1 MKTLP
6 IIFALAA
13 AASCCP
19 VSEKTAG
26 IGHYPGNAGESGAPA
41 LVSGKSTYR
50 NLALNRATYQSS
62 SFDYNLTSQ
71 LATDGIIS
79 KGNAPWLEVLTD
91 EGTVERSRTEN
102 LFDGRTSTRIELSGK
117 SPSLEIRFHNMPVSA
132 DKMEIKGMYYGNIR
146 DLARIEGEF
155 STDGKTWKASGQ
167 VAVTSLEKNN
177 FTAVVSLDG
186 GTGYGYY
193 RLKFHFRNKGSITL
207 HTIDFHKAGKL
218 MDVLPSR
225 SFHSAWKSAGS
236 KEEWIM
242 TDLGAPA
249 SFDRMVFHW
258 QNFPLSGLIQVSFD
272 GQTWKD
278 WQEITDTLI
287 YGKGKARYIR
297 AILKGTADGEPFELK
312 EWEIFGRGGI
322 VAEEREAPG
331 REGNRQYLTRGGWKV
346 CRSTGTTDDGKALS
360 ESGFDDQSWL
370 EATVPGTV
378 LASYFHAG
386 AVPDPNHADNQ
397 SCISES
403 FFRSDFW
410 YRNTFTASLKDSE
423 RQFLNFDG
431 INWKAE
437 IYLNGKFLGKIDGAY
452 RAAGFDVTGILRDG
466 QNNLA
471 VKVICN
477 EHFGAVTRQDAFD
490 ANGNGGILGADN
502 PTVHATIGW
511 DWVPTVRGRSA
522 GIIDDVYMTYT
533 GPVTIEN
540 PFVRTSLPLPDTSYA
555 DIITEVTL
563 VNHSDAPVSGV
574 LKGTYGTCRFE
585 LPQTLEA
592 GETLKVI
599 PGPMRL
605 DNPELWWPNGYG
617 KAHLYDV
624 RLSFE
629 TEDGISDLEEFK
641 SGVRQMDV
649 RFDESPA
656 PAEGSDPERLN
667 LYINGRRFVA
677 FGGNWGLPE
686 HMLGY
691 RSREYDIAIGYHAD
705 MNFTMI
711 RNWVGQTYD
720 KEFYEACDRHGIVVW
735 QDFWLANP
743 ADGPEPYDVER
754 FNQTAE
760 EYVRN
765 IRNHPSI
772 GIYVGR
778 NEGYPPAQIDTFL
791 RDMVK
796 RAHPGIYY
804 LSSSADGPVSGRG
817 TYRALPVEEYYTLFG
832 QDRLHSERGYP
843 AVMNYENLVRALGAD
858 AVEPVSTLENPNP
871 MYGLHDFALGNKP
884 GTFPAQ
890 RTYTFNEILDKA
902 FGMPD
907 NAKDF
912 TRWSQWLNYDGYRA
926 IFESRSEHRRGMLL
940 WMSHPAWPSMVWQTY
955 DYYFEPTAAYFACR
969 KACEPIHI
977 QWHPLTNE
985 VEVVS
990 WFTSEEDD
998 LTATAE
1004 VIDSQGNIVWTGSC
1018 PTTIGADQTVR
1029 CFPIEYPSGL
1039 SEVYFIRL
1047 RLTDTGGNIIS
1058 ENFYWQGL
1066 EKGNL
1071 KALHDVP
1078 EASVDTKI
1086 GKSSTDTEEFIT
1098 VTLTNIGNSLAMML
1112 RLKVKDSATDDLVL
1126 PVLYSDNY
1134 FFLMPGESKTIT
1146 ASVRKEDLRGK
1157 PQLHIEGFNVEETE
1171 L

>member
-1 MKTLP
+1 MRFFFLL
-6 IIFALAA
+6 ALVAA
-13 AASCCP
+13 ISCSP
-19 VSEKTAG
+19 VGQKTAG
-26 IGHYPGNAGESGAPA
+26 TGKYPGNEDESGAPA
-41 LVSGKSTYR
+41 LVSGGREYR
-50 NLALNRATYQSS
+50 NLALNRATRHSS
-62 SFDYNLTSQ
+62 GQDYNLTSQ
-71 LATDGIIS
+71 LSVDGIVS
-79 KGNAPWLEVLTD
+79 EGDAPWMETLISDKSVGKTM
-91 EGTVERSRTEN
+91 TEH
-102 LFDGRTSTRIELSGK
+102 LFDGRSSTRFSMSEQ
-117 SPSLEIRFHNMPVSA
+117 SPTVEVRFHNMPVTA
-132 DKMEIKGMYYGNIR
+132 DKMELQGLCHGDMSH
-146 DLARIEGEF
+146 LSTIEGEI
-155 STDGKTWKASGQ
+155 SSDGKTWTNLP
-167 VAVTSLEKNN
+167 AVKNSDIRSSDRKFSAFFDLN
-177 FTAVVSLDG
+177 EDMPVEAL
-186 GTGYGYY
+186 
-193 RLKFHFRNKGSITL
+193 RLRFKVRNNEEILL
-207 HTIDFHKAGKL
+207 HTIDFHHDGKII
-218 MDVLPSR
+218 DVLPSM

-236 KEEWIM
+236 RDEWIEV
-242 TDLGAPA
+242 DLGAVS
-249 SFDRMVFHW
+249 SFDRMCFHW
-258 QNFPLSGLIQVSFD
+258 QNPPVSGRIQTSD
-272 GQTWKD
+272 DRRTWKT
-278 WQEITDTLI
+278 WSELTDTVI
-287 YGKGKARYIR
+287 SKKGKARYVR
-297 AILKGTADGEPFELK
+297 AVLDSTADGRPFELK
-312 EWEIFGRGGI
+312 EWEIFGRGGL
-322 VAEEREAPG
+322 VAEGKAAPERV
-331 REGNRQYLTRGGWKV
+331 GNRQDLTRGRWEVRRDSDADGWIP
-346 CRSTGTTDDGKALS
+346 
-360 ESGFDDQSWL
+360 
-370 EATVPGTV
+370 ATVPGTV
-378 LASYFHAG
+378 LSSYINVG
-386 AVPDPNHADNQ
+386 ALHDPNHADNQ
-397 SCISES
+397 FYISES
-403 FFRSDFW
+403 FFRSDFM
-410 YRNTFTASLKDSE
+410 YRNTFEASFDSGH
-423 RQFLNFDG
+423 QFLNFDG
-431 INWKAE
+431 INLKAE
-437 IYLNGKFLGKIDGAY
+437 IYLNGQSIGKIDGAY
-452 RAAGFDVTGILRDG
+452 RKAGFDVTGILKDG
-466 QNNLA
+466 HNDLE
-471 VKVICN
+471 VKITCN
-477 EHFGAVTRQDAFD
+477 EHFGSVTQQDAFD

-502 PTVHATIGW
+502 PTIHSTIGW

-522 GIIDDVYMTYT
+522 GIIDDVYLTYT
-533 GPVTIEN
+533 GPVTIED

-585 LPQTLEA
+585 MPQTLEA
-592 GETLKVI
+592 GETLKVT
-599 PGPMRL
+599 PDPMRM

-617 KAHLYDV
+617 EPHLYDV
-624 RLSFE
+624 TLAFE
-629 TEDGISDLEEFK
+629 TDGKTSDIEEFK

-656 PAEGSDPERLN
+656 PAEGIQKERLN
-667 LYINGRRFVA
+667 LYVNGRRFVA

-686 HMLGY
+686 HLLGY
-691 RSREYDIAIGYHAD
+691 RAREYDIAVGYHAD

-743 ADGPEPYDVER
+743 ADGPEPYDIER

-760 EYVRN
+760 EYVRT

-778 NEGYPPAQIDTFL
+778 NEGYPPVVIDTFL

-796 RAHPGIYY
+796 RTHPGIYY

-832 QDRLHSERGYP
+832 QDRLHSERGHP
-843 AVMNYENLVRALGAD
+843 AVMNYENLVRAFGED

-890 RTYTFNEILDKA
+890 RTYTFNEIMDKA

-990 WFTSEEDD
+990 WYTSEKDN
-998 LTATAE
+998 LTASAEIIDTKGNTAW
-1004 VIDSQGNIVWTGSC
+1004 IGSC
-1018 PTTIGADQTVR
+1018 PVTIGADRTVR

-1078 EASVDTKI
+1078 EASIDAKT
-1086 GKSSTDTEEFIT
+1086 GKSSAETEEFIT
-1098 VTLTNIGNSLAMML
+1098 VTLTNIGNSPAMML

-1134 FFLMPGESKTIT
+1134 FFLMPGESKTVTVRI
-1146 ASVRKEDLRGK
+1146 RKEDLRGK
-1157 PQLHIEGFNVEETE
+1157 AGLHIEGFNVKETE